1 MDNKITKKRLNHM
14 FSYEWIVMIAL
25 TVAMI
30 LIWELCYSIFS
41 VKLTSGQQFRMFY
54 DYGVDGYQGKAFI
67 DLLETEDTFS
77 YEVMSRKYETLLK
90 DSNVLYMRNETGISD
105 LVFTDVKDISA
116 EGATTP
122 YRRANEIID
131 GYKMYSF
138 DRLVLDTEEYLNGL
152 KENGE
157 FSDQKISEGFFN
169 RNKKDNRYRT
179 DEQKAQ
185 GIKDEKERIVKLSND
200 LETLKNVIKYDK
212 ENVLNGKES
221 IFYTYTRYEQS
232 FESATDP
239 SEKTYYEQALKD
251 ETSQNYG
258 IKLWLLKGG
267 KKNITTYFDSTLEK
281 EVTCKDLVFLIF
293 DMKDK
298 KKDLQYELVSVTAT
312 ILRQFTNFAG

>member
-77 YEVMSRKYETLLK
+77 YEVLGRKYETLLK
-90 DSNVLYMRNETGISD
+90 DSDVLYMRHEMGISD
-105 LVFTDVKDISA
+105 VIFTDVKDISA
-116 EGATTP
+116 EGATSP

-131 GYKMYSF
+131 DYKMYSF
-138 DRLVLDTEEYLNGL
+138 DRLATETEEYLESL

-157 FSDQKISEGFFN
+157 FSDQKIEAGFLA
-169 RNKKDNRYRT
+169 RNKKDNRYRSA
-179 DEQKAQ
+179 EQKAQ
-185 GIKDEKERIVKLSND
+185 GIKDEKERLNKLSVD
-200 LETLKNVIKYDK
+200 LETLKSVIAYDK
-212 ENVLNGKES
+212 QNVLDGKES
-221 IFYTYTRYEQS
+221 IFYSYTRFEQS
-232 FESATDP
+232 YESATDP
-239 SEKTYYEQALKD
+239 TEKTYYEQVLKE
-251 ETSQNYG
+251 ETSENYG

-267 KKNITTYFDSTLEK
+267 KKNVLTYFDSALEK
-281 EVTCKDLVFLIF
+281 DVTCKDLVYLVF
-293 DMKDK
+293 DMKNK
-298 KKDLQYELVSVTAT
+298 KKDLQFELVSVTAT